1 MSNLSMLMYIF
12 CFVCHVATCKHSV
25 PFTQC
30 NVSEA
35 TQIQLVIYVVTVKI
49 TVPIPPC
56 HSNRYCYSSM
66 HVLVDHKSG
75 KKPLYLFKL
84 EKSMQL

>member
-1 MSNLSMLMYIF
+1 MLQSS
-12 CFVCHVATCKHSV
+12 TQHSV
-25 PFTQC
+25 PLTQR
-30 NVSEA
+30 NMSSEA
-35 TQIQLVIYVVTVKI
+35 TQIQLAIYEETVKI

>member
-1 MSNLSMLMYIF
+1 MLQSS
-12 CFVCHVATCKHSV
+12 TQHSV
-25 PFTQC
+25 PLTQR
-30 NVSEA
+30 NMSSEA
-35 TQIQLVIYVVTVKI
+35 TQIQLAIYEETVKI

-75 KKPLYLFKL
+75 KKPLPLSF
-84 EKSMQL
+84 